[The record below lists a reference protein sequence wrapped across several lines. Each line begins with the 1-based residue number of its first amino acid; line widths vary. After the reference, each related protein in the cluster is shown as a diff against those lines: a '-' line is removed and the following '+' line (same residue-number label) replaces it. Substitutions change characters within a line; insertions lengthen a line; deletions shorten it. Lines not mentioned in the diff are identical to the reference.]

1 MIENLLI
8 GLPNDRPGGLLLTV
22 LIALVSGLI
31 ALLAGFLYAA
41 ICVAFPR
48 ASVPLQAAGA
58 LLRGIPVLLLM
69 FFISQMTSF
78 PLTAAGL
85 IALVLY
91 SFSYVSEILRSFL
104 AAYPRPLS
112 EQARVIGMR
121 KWTEWRKLRAPWT
134 LGRALDAL
142 TTHWISLLK
151 DTGALVVLGVGELTT
166 IAKALSESS
175 ASSDRWFEALVLAAG
190 MYLATTL
197 LLIRGLQAV
206 RNVSSIR
213 GLT

>member
-1 MIENLLI
+1 VIENLLI

-22 LIALVSGLI
+22 LIAVASGLI
-31 ALLAGFLYAA
+31 ALVAGFAYAA

-48 ASVPLQAAGA
+48 ASVPLQAGGA
-58 LLRGIPVLLLM
+58 VLRGVPVLLLM
-69 FFISQMTSF
+69 FFISQMSSF
-78 PLTAAGL
+78 PLTVAGL

-121 KWTEWRKLRAPWT
+121 RFAEWRKLRAPWT

-175 ASSDRWFEALVLAAG
+175 ASTDRWFEALLFAAG

-206 RNVSSIR
+206 RNASSIR